1 MVNPAKGIYKC
12 FGCGEGGDII
22 AFLRSM
28 ENISF
33 TESVRLLAKESS
45 VDLSQFD
52 TPEAQQERTEAD
64 LLYKINDE
72 ARHFFIEFLK
82 HPHAEAAREYL
93 LNRGITS
100 QTITDFSIGYAPGGG
115 EGLISHLRLKGFS
128 DEEMLKGGLAI
139 QKDNGSLLDKFRG
152 RIMVPFQNLSALTC
166 GFTGRVL
173 SDADS
178 PKYLNSP
185 ETVVFKKGNFLF
197 GLLQAREAVKRDT
210 LLILVEGNFDLIT
223 LSQDGIVNAAA
234 TSGTA
239 LTERQALLIKRFSDK
254 VTLVYDGDNA
264 GQAATAR
271 GLPILM
277 NAGLMVRVAVLPSGE
292 DPDSF
297 LRKNGREAFKR
308 VVANASDI
316 VDFTINRFAVQND
329 LSIPENKAQL
339 IKEMAELLRNVSNPV
354 LQAEYVRKT
363 AEKTGVSERLI
374 LGRAPVRRHNEVKTA
389 TGQLSSGVQDVP
401 PHELRLLE
409 LLIENCESC
418 LLPVSRF
425 VHPTDITNPAAR
437 TLLSAI
443 IDGGEFHSSMLT
455 TLPPEAADLASRLA
469 MTTIQAGAE
478 AKKLTE
484 IHDIILKIKEKS
496 IKKARTELMRRIK
509 EEGVDKDKL
518 LKEFDALTSEI
529 NSLKAISDQPET
541 ESKVSPL

>member
-33 TESVRLLAKESS
+33 TESVRLLAKEGS

-72 ARHFFIEFLK
+72 ARHFFMESLK
-82 HPHAEAAREYL
+82 HPEAEAAREYL
-93 LNRGITS
+93 KERGITS
-100 QTITDFSIGYAPGGG
+100 QTIADFSIGYAPNTG
-115 EGLISHLRLKGFS
+115 EDLILHLRSTGFS
-128 DEEMLKGGLAI
+128 DENILKGGLAI
-139 QKDNGSLLDKFRG
+139 ERDNGSLLDKFRG

-166 GFTGRVL
+166 GFTGRVINN
-173 SDADS
+173 ADN

-197 GLLQAREAVKRDT
+197 GLLQAREAVKRDSV
-210 LLILVEGNFDLIT
+210 LILVEGNFDLIT

-277 NAGLMVRVAVLPSGE
+277 NAGLMVRVAVLPPGE
-292 DPDSF
+292 DPDS
-297 LRKNGREAFKR
+297 LIRKRGRDAFKNI
-308 VVANASDI
+308 VTNASDI
-316 VDFTINRFAVQND
+316 VDFTINRFAAQNN
-329 LSIPENKAQL
+329 LSVPENKAQL
-339 IKEMAELLRNVSNPV
+339 IKEMAELLRNVTNPV
-354 LQAEYVRKT
+354 LQSEYVRKT

-374 LGRAPVRRHNEVKTA
+374 LGRAPARRPNEIRSPSQPST
-389 TGQLSSGVQDVP
+389 TIDIP

-418 LLPVSRF
+418 LVPVSRF
-425 VHPTDITNPAAR
+425 VHPSDITHPAAR
-437 TLLSAI
+437 ALLNAI
-443 IDGGEFHSSMLT
+443 VDGGEFHSSMLT
-455 TLPPEAADLASRLA
+455 ALPPEAADLASRLA
-469 MTTIQAGAE
+469 MTAIQSGSD
-478 AKKLTE
+478 AKKLSET
-484 IHDIILKIKEKS
+484 HDIILKIKEKS
-496 IKKARTELMRRIK
+496 IKRARTELMQKIK
-509 EEGVDKDKL
+509 EDGADKDKL
-518 LKEFDALTSEI
+518 LKEFDALTTEI
-529 NSLKAISDQPET
+529 NSLKNINGQPET
-541 ESKVSPL
+541 ESKNSPF